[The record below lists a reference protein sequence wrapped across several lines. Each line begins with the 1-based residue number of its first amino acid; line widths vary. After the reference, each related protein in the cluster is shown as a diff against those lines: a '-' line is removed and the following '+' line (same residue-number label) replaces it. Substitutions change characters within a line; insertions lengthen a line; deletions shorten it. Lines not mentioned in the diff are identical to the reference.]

1 MRTRVAETQ
10 SSACN
15 AGQARDYNGVHA
27 ARRRPRVR
35 TASEVRACYT
45 SQQNCVG
52 HLDGS
57 NIPVRVHCAVVPGT
71 MNYAS
76 VSRCIP
82 MEGFRVHTIGRSRNW
97 LFSDGPYRVTW
108 CCRTTQYRRY
118 SQAIPLGFVGCY
130 AWRPIAKVFTQLC
143 CTLPRDRRKS
153 IAWLF
158 SVDIRCCTLIDD
170 PQDSIE
176 MLNLDQCDL
185 MLGLHTCLPV
195 VVSWPKAGC
204 PIRYAYRHKIVR
216 ATSG

>member
-27 ARRRPRVR
+27 ARRRSRVR

-45 SQQNCVG
+45 SQQNCAG
-52 HLDGS
+52 HMDSS
-57 NIPVRVHCAVVPGT
+57 NILVRVRCADVSGT
-71 MNYAS
+71 MDCAS
-76 VSRCIP
+76 VSWCIP

-108 CCRTTQYRRY
+108 CCRTMQYRRY

-130 AWRPIAKVFTQLC
+130 ACRPIVKDFTQLC
-143 CTLPRDRRKS
+143 RTLPRDRRKS

-158 SVDIRCCTLIDD
+158 SVDMRCCTLIND

-176 MLNLDQCDL
+176 MPNLDQCDFNAGIAYMFASPCL
-185 MLGLHTCLPV
+185 MAE
-195 VVSWPKAGC
+195 S
-204 PIRYAYRHKIVR
+204 RIVL
-216 ATSG
+216 SGMLIVTR